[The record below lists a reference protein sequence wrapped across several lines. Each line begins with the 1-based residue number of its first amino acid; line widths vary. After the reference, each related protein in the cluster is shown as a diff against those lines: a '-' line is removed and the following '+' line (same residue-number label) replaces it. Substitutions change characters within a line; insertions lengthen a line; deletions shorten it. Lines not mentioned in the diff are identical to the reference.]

1 MHSEGKFMR
10 GFSFVLITLLAA
22 VAYAAQPTVRD
33 AYVPQPPP
41 GQTMAVMFLT
51 VSNPRDASV
60 SLVAAASELAAKV
73 EFHTHLHAGGQT
85 KMQAVARVELP
96 ARRDVE
102 FKPGGL
108 HLMLFGLKRALKAG
122 EEVPFTLSLS
132 DGAQLH
138 AVARVRDL
146 RR

>member
-1 MHSEGKFMR
+1 MR
-10 GFSFVLITLLAA
+10 GLSLVLITLLAT
-22 VAYAAQPTVRD
+22 VAYAAQPIVRD

-51 VSNPRDASV
+51 VSNPQAASV
-60 SLVAAASELAAKV
+60 SLVSASSELASKV
-73 EFHTHLHAGGQT
+73 EFHTHVHAGGQM
-85 KMQAVARVELP
+85 KMQTLARVELP
-96 ARRDVE
+96 ARHDTE

-122 EEVPFTLSLS
+122 EEVPLTLSLS
-132 DGAQLH
+132 DGTQLH